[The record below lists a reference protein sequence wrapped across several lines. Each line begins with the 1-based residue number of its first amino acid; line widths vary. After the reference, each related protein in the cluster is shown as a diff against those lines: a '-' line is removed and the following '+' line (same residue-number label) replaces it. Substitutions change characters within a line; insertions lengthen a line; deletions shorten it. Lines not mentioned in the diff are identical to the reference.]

1 METFISAN
9 LPSKPSDM
17 KKYKIIIV
25 DDHQLFRNGLKF
37 ILNEMNDMQVTGEAS
52 NGKEFLEL
60 LEYELPDLILMDI
73 NMPVMNGV
81 EATKHA
87 LEKHPGLN
95 ILILSMY
102 GETEYY
108 NTMIDLGVKGFILK
122 DIDNKELRD
131 AIEKIVSG
139 GNYFSQE
146 LLLNLIKNKSYDENI
161 TLTKREKEVLELICK
176 GFSNQQIS
184 EKLFISQRTVERHRS
199 SLLLKTDSKNSISLV
214 VYAIKNK
221 LVLL

>member
-1 METFISAN
+1 
-9 LPSKPSDM
+9 M
-17 KKYKIIIV
+17 KKRQIVIV

-37 ILNEMNDMQVTGEAS
+37 ILNEMMDVQVVGEAS

-60 LEYELPDLILMDI
+60 LEYITPELVLLDI

-81 EATKHA
+81 EAAKTA
-87 LEKHPGLN
+87 LQKYPGLN
-95 ILILSMY
+95 ILVLSMY

-108 NTMIDLGVKGFILK
+108 NTMIDIGIKGFILK
-122 DIDNKELRD
+122 DVDNKELSE
-131 AIEKIVSG
+131 AIDKVTSG

-146 LLLNLIKNKSYDENI
+146 LLLNLIKNKSSDDPI
-161 TLTKREKEVLELICK
+161 TITKREREVLELICK
-176 GFSNQQIS
+176 GYSNQQIS
-184 EKLFISQRTVERHRS
+184 DLLFISQRTVERHRS

-221 LVLL
+221 LVSI